1 MSRAVKSADVHPHTG
16 LNLLIAV
23 WITNHV
29 GTMWAAYIFAAIG
42 IGSLVGVLTGSA
54 VLTLV
59 CGAVS
64 SYFLQLVLLPV
75 IMVGQ
80 SVQQAHADAMSEQN
94 HAMLS
99 EILRRLPPR
108 VR

>member
-1 MSRAVKSADVHPHTG
+1 MSRPVKSADVHPHTG
-16 LNLLIAV
+16 LNLVLAL

-29 GTMWAAYIFAAIG
+29 GTMTCAYLFLGIG
-42 IGSLVGVLTGSA
+42 AGSLVGVLTGNA
-54 VLTLV
+54 LLALL

-64 SYFLQLVLLPV
+64 SYVLQLVLLPV

-80 SVQQAHADAMSEQN
+80 NVQQAHADAMSEQN